1 MSDTHPDIEVLEIE
15 LPPPPTG
22 APPHFRELLA
32 LTLKTTD
39 ATTLD
44 AAELDYRGVF
54 ASADAYIR
62 NQVGEHLPSHL
73 QWLLPCCDP
82 EKLRV
87 GYERDLVQLWTIG
100 LNDGLVMVFESQR
113 EPGRRRRR
121 G

>member
-1 MSDTHPDIEVLEIE
+1 M
-15 LPPPPTG
+15 
-22 APPHFRELLA
+22 
-32 LTLKTTD
+32 
-39 ATTLD
+39 
-44 AAELDYRGVF
+44 F
-54 ASADAYIR
+54 ASADAFIR
-62 NQVGEHLPSHL
+62 NQVGEHL

>member
-54 ASADAYIR
+54 ASADAFIR

-82 EKLRV
+82 GEAAGRLRARRRPAMDDRPERRV
-87 GYERDLVQLWTIG
+87 G
-100 LNDGLVMVFESQR
+100 DGL
-113 EPGRRRRR
+113 
-121 G
+121 